1 LRTKGGTGMKGIGVS
16 PGIAEGNALI
26 LNKEKIHV
34 KDEYIDEYEVDS
46 EIQRFIKAKE
56 QSQEQ
61 IEAIYE
67 DTLKKMGKSEAE
79 IFEAHIELINDPSI
93 EEKVEHNIKTKLLKA
108 EPALVKAIDEISGIF
123 GTIDDEYIKERAA
136 DVKDIGKRMLY
147 NLLGLNASLDMD
159 DGQEVIIIADDLTP
173 SDTAQ
178 LDFSKVK
185 GFAIN
190 KGGKTSHVAIM
201 AKSIG
206 IPAIVGAKD
215 ITARVS
221 QGDTIIIDG
230 AAGDILIN
238 PSPEEKEKYVDKKLK
253 TDKELKELRSIKDM
267 AAVTL
272 DGRRVEIS
280 ANIGSPADVKAA
292 LENGAEGIGLF
303 RTELLFM
310 DREDLPDEEEQFLKY
325 KETAE
330 RMQGKPV
337 IIRTLDIGGDK
348 DLPYLGLVKEDN
360 PFLGWRAIRFCL
372 ERLDVFKPQLRAILR
387 ASHYGKILI
396 MFPMIATVDEVRRSK
411 AVVEEVKMELTN
423 EGIPF
428 DKDIKIGIMIETPAS
443 AIIADKLIKEVDFF
457 SIGTND
463 LTQYTL
469 AVDRGNDKISKL
481 YQPTHPAV
489 LRLIKNV
496 IDTSHKEGKW
506 TGMCGEFAGDHKAAM
521 LLLGLGLDEFSMSAG
536 SIPRIKKL
544 IRTMEYEAAK
554 KIAAEVMEME
564 SSEEVCSYL
573 DSLHDN
579 FRRSRDE

>member
-1 LRTKGGTGMKGIGVS
+1 MKGIGVS

>member
-1 LRTKGGTGMKGIGVS
+1 MKGIGVS

-93 EEKVEHNIKTKLLKA
+93 AEKVEHNIKTKLLKA

-280 ANIGSPADVKAA
+280 ANIGFPADVKAA

-564 SSEEVCSYL
+564 SSEEVCSHL

>member
-1 LRTKGGTGMKGIGVS
+1 MKGIGVS
-16 PGIAEGNALI
+16 PGIAEGTALI
-26 LNKEKIHV
+26 LNKQKIDIE
-34 KDEYIDEYEVDS
+34 DEYIDEYEVDS
-46 EIQRFIKAKE
+46 EIQRFISAKE

-79 IFEAHIELINDPSI
+79 IFEAHIELLNDPSI
-93 EEKVEHNIKTKLLKA
+93 AEKVEHNIKTKLLKA
-108 EPALVKAIDEISGIF
+108 ESALVKAIDEISGIF
-123 GTIDDEYIKERAA
+123 ETIDDEYIKERAA

-159 DGQEVIIIADDLTP
+159 DGQEVIVIADDLTP

-215 ITARVS
+215 ITSRVS

-230 AAGDILIN
+230 ATGDILIN
-238 PSPEEKEKYVDKKLK
+238 PSPEEKKKYGDKKLK
-253 TDKELKELRSIKDM
+253 SDKELSELRSIKDM

-310 DREDLPDEEEQFLKY
+310 DRDNLPDEEEQFLKY

-360 PFLGWRAIRFCL
+360 PFLGWRAVRFCL

-387 ASHYGKILI
+387 ASHHGKILI

-411 AVVEEVKMELTN
+411 AVVEEAKMELTN

>member
-1 LRTKGGTGMKGIGVS
+1 MKGIGVS

-26 LNKEKIHV
+26 LNKQSIDIN
-34 KDEYIDEYEVDS
+34 DEYIDEYEVDS
-46 EIQRFIKAKE
+46 EIQRFVKAKE
-56 QSQEQ
+56 QSKEQ

-79 IFEAHIELINDPSI
+79 IFEAHIELLNDPSI
-93 EEKVEHNIKTKLLKA
+93 AEKVEHNIKTKLLKA
-108 EPALVKAIDEISGIF
+108 EPALVKAIDEICGIF
-123 GTIDDEYIKERAA
+123 EAIDDEYIKERAA

-147 NLLGLNASLDMD
+147 NLLGLTASWDMD

-215 ITARVS
+215 ITSRVK

-230 AAGDILIN
+230 ATGDILIN

-267 AAVTL
+267 AAVTQ

-360 PFLGWRAIRFCL
+360 PFLGWRAVRFCL

-428 DKDIKIGIMIETPAS
+428 DKAVEIGIMIETPAS

-506 TGMCGEFAGDHKAAM
+506 TGMCGEFAGDHKAAI
-521 LLLGLGLDEFSMSAG
+521 LLTGLGLDEFSMSAN

-544 IRTMEYEAAK
+544 IRGMEYEAAK

-573 DSLHDN
+573 DSK
-579 FRRSRDE
+579 F